1 MLEVLRKL
9 AKKKAPPPICSA
21 VIVAAGSAR
30 RMEGIDKV
38 LAPLG
43 ELPVLVHTIYSFQDC
58 PRFDEI
64 VVVTREDLL
73 VEVSRICKDFQLDK
87 VSKVVVGGRERTDS
101 VLAGLREVRPD
112 ADLIAIHDGARPLAP
127 QQVLEEV
134 VERAAETGAAAPA
147 IPVTD
152 TVKRARE
159 GLIEE
164 TVDRSELWTVQ
175 TPQVFEAGL
184 IRAAVEKA
192 AVDGESLTDECGAV
206 ERLGMKVSLTAGSKE
221 NIKITTPFD
230 LILGEA
236 ILEAGRARIRCP
248 PADRGAQAHPG
259 RGRDI
264 LGKGIAGPLR
274 RGRTDPCGD
283 GRASGSGRPWGHRH
297 TFSRYRL
304 RLRRGGQHKTAGES
318 DRPAGPPGLEGGEY
332 RRHHP
337 GSTA

>member
-192 AVDGESLTDECGAV
+192 AVDGESLTDECGAL
-206 ERLGMKVSLTAGSKE
+206 ERLGMKVSLTA
-221 NIKITTPFD
+221 
-230 LILGEA
+230 
-236 ILEAGRARIRCP
+236 
-248 PADRGAQAHPG
+248 
-259 RGRDI
+259 
-264 LGKGIAGPLR
+264 
-274 RGRTDPCGD
+274 
-283 GRASGSGRPWGHRH
+283 
-297 TFSRYRL
+297 
-304 RLRRGGQHKTAGES
+304 
-318 DRPAGPPGLEGGEY
+318 
-332 RRHHP
+332 
-337 GSTA
+337 